1 MYVRVG
7 FMFWQM
13 LPSISLYIRLIFRRF
28 WPTFIILPQIYYVMN
43 KCLMMFNVRYSFE
56 SYFFHHWAKL
66 NMFMINLL
74 YYKHWTDKWK
84 YIPYISVTHKVLKSC
99 RSKMATLAHDVCDVH
114 GASSLYIK
122 TCWQSLYRVFPTGG
136 MGESPHQPKICS
148 FTPSPPNFYSL
159 PPKVNSIQ

>member
-1 MYVRVG
+1 MSSRIISQGLSCTEEGMCVGVGGFIFWQILPSFSLYVRDTS
-7 FMFWQM
+7 
-13 LPSISLYIRLIFRRF
+13 SILGLIKH
-28 WPTFIILPQIYYVMN
+28 VHD
-43 KCLMMFNVRYSFE
+43 V
-56 SYFFHHWAKL
+56 
-66 NMFMINLL
+66 INLL

-159 PPKVNSIQ
+159 PPKVNSTQ